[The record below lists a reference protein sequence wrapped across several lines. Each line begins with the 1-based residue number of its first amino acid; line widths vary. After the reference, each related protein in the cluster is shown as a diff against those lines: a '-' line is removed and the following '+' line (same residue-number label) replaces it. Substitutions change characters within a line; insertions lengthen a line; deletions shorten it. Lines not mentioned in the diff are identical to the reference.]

1 ECTTRDSPRC
11 GVVLIVVVVV
21 LLLRQSS
28 PDTESVQCQV
38 GMNETP
44 SVDPVATKIVSPQ
57 AQPCAQPACK
67 PCGATWVTQMR
78 GSSFVS
84 PIAPIFWVW
93 LDEQVRV

>member
-1 ECTTRDSPRC
+1 MNAQPEILL
-11 GVVLIVVVVV
+11 VAV
-21 LLLRQSS
+21 LLLLLLLFFFFFHSRARTLS
-28 PDTESVQCQV
+28 QCQV